1 MLISPPSEKLLQQDI
16 EIIDVF
22 EIKRFRDNRIEGF
35 FKLNS
40 NELKDLYH
48 KLNKD
53 KAFDLSDASVGKRA
67 LKNVLLRFISLYGES
82 DIALQQFKEAQ
93 NMTDKM
99 AAFKSLLDSKFT
111 RIDEIIDSFYDE
123 FKKDTQVIDKWFSA
137 QALSINTDIEKII
150 KLSEHNDFSYST
162 PNRLRSLFGA
172 FSQNFCLFHQEPSYV
187 IYTEII
193 RKLNVINPQ
202 IGARLVSQYNQWK
215 RFTPELRELQK
226 NQLDSLADMKDLS
239 KDIFEIVNNALNK

>member
-1 MLISPPSEKLLQQDI
+1 M
-16 EIIDVF
+16 
-22 EIKRFRDNRIEGF
+22 
-35 FKLNS
+35 
-40 NELKDLYH
+40 KDLYH

-137 QALSINTDIEKII
+137 QA
-150 KLSEHNDFSYST
+150 
-162 PNRLRSLFGA
+162 
-172 FSQNFCLFHQEPSYV
+172 CLLIP
-187 IYTEII
+187 IL
-193 RKLNVINPQ
+193 RKL
-202 IGARLVSQYNQWK
+202 
-215 RFTPELRELQK
+215 
-226 NQLDSLADMKDLS
+226 LS
-239 KDIFEIVNNALNK
+239 